1 VAGYY
6 YGDYYPLTP
15 YSTDDSAWLAWQF
28 DQPERGE
35 GMVQAFRRP
44 SSPLEE
50 ACFKLRGLDPKAK
63 YMVSS
68 MGEPG
73 SRELSGRE
81 LIEKGL
87 PVAIREQPGA
97 VVATYKQVKGR

>member
-1 VAGYY
+1 MADYY

-50 ACFKLRGLDPKAK
+50 ACFKLRGLDRKAR
-63 YMVSS
+63 YTVRNLDA
-68 MGEPG
+68 PG
-73 SRELSGRE
+73 VAEFSGQELMD
-81 LIEKGL
+81 KGL

-97 VVATYKQVKGR
+97 AVVTYKQLK